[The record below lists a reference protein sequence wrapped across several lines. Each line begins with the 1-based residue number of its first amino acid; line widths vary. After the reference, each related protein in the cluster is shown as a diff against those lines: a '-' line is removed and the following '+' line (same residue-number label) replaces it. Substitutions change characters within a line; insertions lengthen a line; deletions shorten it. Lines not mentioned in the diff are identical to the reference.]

1 MQRRNMLAGLASL
14 VLLGACGKTVKL
26 PAIVPGQVVLAFG
39 DSVTF
44 GTGASPGE
52 DWPSLLAAQTGWQI
66 VNAGIPGDTAQAGK
80 NRIQSLL
87 DEHQPVLVIVEIG
100 GNDFLRKRPANDV
113 KEDIRTVLKS
123 IKQSGAQVAL
133 VAVPEL
139 SLMSIAAGKP
149 SDSPIYKELA
159 REEGVP
165 IVSDVFSEILSQPEL
180 CADRIHPNAKGYHQM
195 ASGLFS
201 RFGEIGF
208 VR

>member
-1 MQRRNMLAGLASL
+1 MQRRNLLAGLACL
-14 VLLGACGKTVKL
+14 VLLGACSKAVKL
-26 PAIVPGQVVLAFG
+26 PAIEPGQVVLAFG

-52 DWPSLLAAQTGWQI
+52 DWPSLLAAQTGWQV

-80 NRIQSLL
+80 ARIQSLL
-87 DEHQPVLVIVEIG
+87 DEHLPVLVIVELG

-113 KEDIRTVLKS
+113 KDDIRTVIKL

-139 SLMSIAAGKP
+139 SLMSIVAGKP

-159 REEGVP
+159 SDEGVP
-165 IVSDVFSEILSQPEL
+165 IVNDVFSDVLSQSEL
-180 CADRIHPNAKGYHQM
+180 CADKIHPNAKGYRQM
-195 ASGLFS
+195 ADGLFT
-201 RFGEIGF
+201 RFSEIGF

>member
-1 MQRRNMLAGLASL
+1 MQRRNLIAGVAGLL
-14 VLLGACGKTVKL
+14 LLGACGKAVKQ
-26 PAIVPGQVVLAFG
+26 PAIAPGQVVLAFG

-44 GTGASPGE
+44 GTGAKPGE
-52 DWPSLLAAQTGWQI
+52 DWPSLLEAQTGWEVI
-66 VNAGIPGDTAQAGK
+66 NAGIPGDTAMAGK
-80 NRIQSLL
+80 NRIQPLL
-87 DEHQPVLVIVEIG
+87 DEHHPVLVIVEIG

-113 KEDIRTVLKS
+113 KEDIRNVLKS

-139 SLMSIAAGKP
+139 SLMSLVAGKP
-149 SDSPIYKELA
+149 SDSPIYKDLA

-165 IVSDVFSEILSQPEL
+165 IVSDVFSDVLSQPEL
-180 CADRIHPNAKGYHQM
+180 CADRIHPNAKGYRQM
-195 ASGLFS
+195 ANGMIA